1 MYPNTAAAATTH
13 TRPPTPRRHLTSPT
27 PNTASTTGTAASAH
41 PGNDSPIVNDTSAY
55 PIFTAF
61 HNHGNIP
68 FKLLVR
74 NILNLLLP
82 EPLLRIDA
90 PSSTEATMTRQK
102 GRSIVHILQYA
113 PQRRTQ
119 KLDLLEDIVPIFD
132 VPLSVKLTKAPAEI
146 EAVICTVCG
155 VGGSV

>member
-1 MYPNTAAAATTH
+1 VIKG
-13 TRPPTPRRHLTSPT
+13 RV
-27 PNTASTTGTAASAH
+27 AH
-41 PGNDSPIVNDTSAY
+41 IAY

-102 GRSIVHILQYA
+102 GRTIVHILQYA

-132 VPLSVKLTKAPAEI
+132 VPLSVKLPKSPKRVYLAPEETTLPFEYLRGRVNLRVPRVDGHAMVVFE
-146 EAVICTVCG
+146 
-155 VGGSV
+155 